1 MTITDSTVP
10 GVKWG
15 EAEGLTPPAFT
26 AEDKAA
32 RARMWAEC
40 PDWCDGRNHDEGV
53 AQHSILVGDVD
64 HVSVWVQSRKDGTVG
79 VEVTGS
85 DVGWTEPLAIEQAGA
100 LVEMI
105 EHARRIA
112 EAANADDSRC
122 TGYPLAE

>member
-1 MTITDSTVP
+1 MTMNTMHDMTTDSTVP

-15 EAEGLTPPAFT
+15 EHEGVTPEAFT

-40 PDWCDGRNHDEGV
+40 PDWCDGRNHDDGV
-53 AQHSILVGDVD
+53 AQHSILIGDVD

-85 DVGWTEPLAIEQAGA
+85 DVGWAEPLTIEQLDV
-100 LVEMI
+100 LVTMI
-105 EHARRIA
+105 GVARGIA
-112 EAANADDSRC
+112 EAANA
-122 TGYPLAE
+122 